1 MESLCTHYYT
11 FNLAAEIT
19 TVHVLLFSIR
29 GIAETKKK
37 PEKPYDSEVS
47 SFLRAFPALSQTQ
60 ITVQSEVKCL
70 IRFVTIYAE
79 VFILYMYTRFG
90 VYKANC
96 AFTLSLQNMAAYRF
110 VRRVV
115 SFVFEIF
122 RSKISKQVY
131 MTSKEERFNLL
142 PNSFHEPSS
151 LISQNDLY
159 LI

>member
-29 GIAETKKK
+29 GIAETEKK
-37 PEKPYDSEVS
+37 PEKPEVS
-47 SFLRAFPALSQTQ
+47 SLLRAFPALSQTQ
-60 ITVQSEVKCL
+60 ITVQSEVRCL

-122 RSKISKQVY
+122 RSKISKLVY
-131 MTSKEERFNLL
+131 MTSKAERFNLL
-142 PNSFHEPSS
+142 PNAFHEPSS